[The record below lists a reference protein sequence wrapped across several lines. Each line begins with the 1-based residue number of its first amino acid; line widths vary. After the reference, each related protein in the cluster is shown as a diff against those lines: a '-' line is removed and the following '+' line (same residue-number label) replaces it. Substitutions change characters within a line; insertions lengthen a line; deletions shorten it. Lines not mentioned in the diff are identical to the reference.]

1 MPNVNCNTNLNYSQF
16 NDLNM
21 KIIRFS
27 LMVFVVV
34 LPFNLYGIDNFK
46 ESHESKIEL
55 EIENTDNTGISF
67 LDSLKEL
74 HLPDFSFFK
83 KDTST
88 YLISFESKFT
98 SNCLSKVL
106 DNNTMSFY
114 ETYDCDDATLFLG
127 LLSKFGLR
135 EITSSAYVGDFAVSD
150 TAAINNELKK
160 KNVVTKLPSDL
171 RFCWYDMSKKD
182 SVALFLLK
190 NSRIKEQ
197 LSSKEFTY
205 LSTKMVEVRL
215 PIEYDENDNPT
226 KWIERNKYLISIDL
240 DSIGTKKLNSLTER
254 NIAKYVAL
262 SINDKIIFMGI
273 VNLVIDVGQLEVSL
287 KKKILIAFYQELLF
301 HKYPNIKVK
310 GLIYR

>member
-1 MPNVNCNTNLNYSQF
+1 
-16 NDLNM
+16 
-21 KIIRFS
+21 
-27 LMVFVVV
+27 MVFVVV

-46 ESHESKIEL
+46 ESQDSKVEL
-55 EIENTDNTGISF
+55 EIENTDNTEISF

-88 YLISFESKFT
+88 YLITFEPKFT
-98 SNCLSKVL
+98 SNCLNKVL

-114 ETYDCDDATLFLG
+114 ETYDCEDATLFLG

-150 TAAINNELKK
+150 TTAINNELKK

-171 RFCWYDMSKKD
+171 RFCWYNMSKKD

-197 LSSKEFTY
+197 LTSKEFTY
-205 LSTKMVEVRL
+205 LSTKKVEIRL
-215 PIEYDENDNPT
+215 PIEYDENCNPT
-226 KWIERNKYLISIDL
+226 RWIERIQYLIMINL
-240 DSIGTKKLNSLTER
+240 DSIGTKKFDSFTER

-273 VNLVIDVGQLEVSL
+273 INQVIDIGQLEISL
-287 KKKILIAFYQELLF
+287 KKQILIAFYQELLF

-310 GLIYR
+310 DLTYM